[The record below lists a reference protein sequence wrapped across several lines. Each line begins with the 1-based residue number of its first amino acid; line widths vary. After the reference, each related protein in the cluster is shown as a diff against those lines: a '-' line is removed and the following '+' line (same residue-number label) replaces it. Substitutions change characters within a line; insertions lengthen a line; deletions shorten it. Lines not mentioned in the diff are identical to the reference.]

1 MQAARKATGSTTVG
15 RDAQQDRA
23 TGRRAQG
30 ARPQR
35 IEPRPP
41 RGEGKRE
48 PVEEASGDR
57 RVLARLR
64 DQVGRE
70 LCDRYFERVAKL
82 SMHDDALRVRVPSD
96 FVAGV
101 IDRRFGEALRT
112 ACRNELG
119 CDRIEYEV
127 HAPHAP
133 SVPAAPAQTAP
144 AREAPQPRKKVTKTR
159 TSLRSLD
166 DFIVDASNSLAY
178 NAARA
183 VANGEGGYCPLF
195 IHGACG
201 LGKTHLLQGIVR
213 LFQQQRPGARALY
226 VTSEAFTNAFLSSM
240 RAGTLDSFRET
251 YRGVELLCLDDV
263 HFLSAKRATQT
274 ELLHTFDS
282 IGMDHRL
289 VVLASDEHPRDIAK
303 LSASLAS
310 RFASGAVVK
319 IESPDPQMCE
329 ALVRHLAAR
338 RSLVLED
345 AAVALIVEHAQS
357 QARLSGSAVSVRD
370 LEALVIQIEATSRLL
385 PELGAGSGR
394 VGAAL
399 ASKALGLDRP
409 RRDIAAG
416 GARRPA
422 RIERIIEL
430 TCAQLGV
437 SPEEFAGSHR
447 HRRIVIARSLT
458 VLLARELTNMSY
470 PEIARAMHRPNHS
483 TVITAHQRIQRQ
495 IDEGEFVAGEGDL
508 RTMTIG
514 SLAERLRRELTRE
527 ARSC

>member
-1 MQAARKATGSTTVG
+1 MQAARNTTGGSTVG
-15 RDAQQDRA
+15 RDTRAARRSGRDAQSAR
-23 TGRRAQG
+23 TERPE
-30 ARPQR
+30 ARPPSR
-35 IEPRPP
+35 
-41 RGEGKRE
+41 EGSQE
-48 PVEEASGDR
+48 TLGIAPGDR
-57 RVLARLR
+57 RVLTRLR
-64 DQVGRE
+64 EQVGRE

-82 SMHDDALRVRVPSD
+82 SMADGALRVRVPSD

-101 IDRRFGEALRT
+101 IDRRFGEALRR
-112 ACRNELG
+112 ACRDELG
-119 CDRIEYEV
+119 NDRVEYQV

-133 SVPAAPAQTAP
+133 DTPSPNRPTETPP
-144 AREAPQPRKKVTKTR
+144 ARPTATPRKKTR
-159 TSLRSLD
+159 ATLRSLD
-166 DFIVDASNSLAY
+166 DFVVDASNSLAY

-183 VANGEGGYCPLF
+183 VARGEGGYCPLF
-195 IHGACG
+195 IHGSCG

-213 LFQQQRPGARALY
+213 LFQQHRPGARALY

-240 RAGTLDSFRET
+240 RAGTLDAFRET

-289 VVLASDEHPRDIAK
+289 VVLASDEHPRDIVK
-303 LSASLAS
+303 LGASLAS
-310 RFASGAVVK
+310 RFASGAVVR
-319 IESPDPQMCE
+319 IDPPDAEMC
-329 ALVRHLAAR
+329 ATLVRHLAAR

-345 AAVALIVEHAQS
+345 AAVELLVEHAQT
-357 QARLSGSAVSVRD
+357 QARLSGTNISVRD
-370 LEALVIQIEATSRLL
+370 LEGLVIQIEATARLL

-394 VGAAL
+394 IGAAL

-409 RRDIAAG
+409 RRDIAGA

-430 TCAQLGV
+430 TCEQLGV
-437 SPEEFAGSHR
+437 SPDEFAGSHR

-483 TVITAHQRIQRQ
+483 TVITAHQRVQRQ
-495 IDEGEFVAGEGDL
+495 IDEGEVVAGEGEL
-508 RTMTIG
+508 RTMTIA
-514 SLAERLRRELTRE
+514 SLAERLRRELARE